1 MKEPEE
7 EPQGLAALFCN
18 GRRLGEGGADTP
30 ASDAATPWRAALNSK
45 VVLLLILLL
54 LFLLLLLLANDSG
67 FCCLYCCFSCCCCCC
82 SGGVLRAALAGRQR
96 SVMQLRR
103 YLCSNTEC
111 VSTKLLFVFRPLLL
125 VAFVG
130 RCTNK
135 IQEKQNSIQPTAL

>member
-45 VVLLLILLL
+45 LVLLLILLL

-103 YLCSNTEC
+103 HLCSNTEC
-111 VSTKLLFVFRPLLL
+111 VSTKLLFGFTSLLLL
-125 VAFVG
+125 VFANTW
-130 RCTNK
+130 TNK
-135 IQEKQNSIQPTAL
+135 TQEEKNVVQPTAL